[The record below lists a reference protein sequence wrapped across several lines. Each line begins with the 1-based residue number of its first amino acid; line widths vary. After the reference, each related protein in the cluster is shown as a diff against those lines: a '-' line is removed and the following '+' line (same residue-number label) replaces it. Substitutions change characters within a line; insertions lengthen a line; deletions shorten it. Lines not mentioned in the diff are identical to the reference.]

1 MKKSVDKRL
10 TGFLLGLRDYNP
22 MQSGGDLMAG
32 RLIMQEQP
40 QLIAP
45 YIIVG
50 LKGWLNAGEISTGSI
65 DYLRRKLD
73 ARKFAYIEGQGFYIY
88 QIPSVSPELTLRPH
102 AQIKD
107 GMVMKLDIPQ
117 NDFFFWKSGSDNDL
131 ILFLGVEPNLA
142 WQEYCQII
150 LDMARQF
157 QAPRIYFLGA
167 VFDQVPHTRE
177 TRIRASVSHPRLKD
191 ELRTFA
197 QFTNYEGPCA
207 FTTMLLA
214 MGYEQEIEA
223 AGITARTPLYIQD
236 FNSKVCYDLLK
247 NILVMSGFQIDL
259 SDLREAG
266 VNMVERMDAAFSENP
281 TALEQLKKL
290 EELFDVTLGET
301 PFQGSDEDYDKLI
314 EEMRKLKREGRKL
327 H

>member
-1 MKKSVDKRL
+1 MTD
-10 TGFLLGLRDYNP
+10 
-22 MQSGGDLMAG
+22 

-73 ARKFAYIEGQGFYIY
+73 ARKFAYIETQGFYIY
-88 QIPSVSPELTLRPH
+88 QIPSLSPELTMRPH

-107 GMVMKLDIPQ
+107 GLVVKLDIPQ
-117 NDFFFWKSGSDNDL
+117 NDFFFWKSGSDHDL
-131 ILFLGVEPNLA
+131 ILFLGVEPNLD

-150 LDMARQF
+150 LDVARQF
-157 QAPRIYFLGA
+157 HAPRIYFLGA

-191 ELRTFA
+191 ELKTFA
-197 QFTNYEGPCA
+197 QFTNYEGPCS

-214 MGYEQEIEA
+214 MGYKQEIEV
-223 AGITARTPLYIQD
+223 AGISARTPLYIQD
-236 FNSKVCYDLLK
+236 LNTKVCYDLLK
-247 NILVMSGFQIDL
+247 NILTMAGFQIDL
-259 SDLREAG
+259 SDLRQSSE
-266 VNMVERMDAAFSENP
+266 NMLERMDMAFSGNS

-290 EELFDVTLGET
+290 EELFDATRGET
-301 PFQGSDEDYDKLI
+301 PLQGSDEDYDKLI